1 MYNVANNV
9 NDDSDIEEGRTC
21 YEIVNKKYTKYE
33 GKIVV
38 SLMIFAVVYAIISF
52 TPYLLMYNDL
62 FFCDGSHKLKNIGE
76 TNIVLER
83 EFVKELIYNESN
95 HFKKVSLLDEMIF
108 DKYYHPL
115 NQIKV
120 INYLKED
127 QTNKLI
133 YKKDVRDCDDFS
145 ILIYS
150 SFKKAQGYYYNSSLA
165 IGIIIGKTKID
176 DENGHVINVFINEK
190 MKLICFEPQS
200 DKMDDCNKMME
211 VLYEV
216 IM

>member
-9 NDDSDIEEGRTC
+9 NDDSDIEEGKTC

-120 INYLKED
+120 IKYLKED

-216 IM
+216 II

>member
-9 NDDSDIEEGRTC
+9 NDDSDNKEGGL
-21 YEIVNKKYTKYE
+21 VMNSNKKYTKYE

-38 SLMIFAVVYAIISF
+38 SLMIFVVVYAIISF

-62 FFCDGSHKLKNIGE
+62 FFCDRSPKLKNIGE

-83 EFVKELIYNESN
+83 RFVKELIYNESN

>member
-1 MYNVANNV
+1 MYNIENNV
-9 NDDSDIEEGRTC
+9 NDNSDIEEGNDC
-21 YEIVNKKYTKYE
+21 YEIVNRKYAKYE
-33 GKIVV
+33 GKIVI
-38 SLMIFAVVYAIISF
+38 SLMIFVVVYAIISF

-83 EFVKELIYNESN
+83 GFVTEMIYNESVS
-95 HFKKVSLLDEMIF
+95 FKRVSLLDEMIF

-133 YKKDVRDCDDFS
+133 YKKDVRDCDDYS

-150 SFKKAQGYYYNSSLA
+150 YFKKAQGYYYNSSLA

>member
-1 MYNVANNV
+1 MYNIENNV
-9 NDDSDIEEGRTC
+9 NDNSDIEEGNDC
-21 YEIVNKKYTKYE
+21 YEIVNRKYAKYE
-33 GKIVV
+33 GKIVT
-38 SLMIFAVVYAIISF
+38 SLMIFVVVYAIISF

-83 EFVKELIYNESN
+83 EFVTEMIYNESVS
-95 HFKKVSLLDEMIF
+95 FKRVSLLDEMIF

-133 YKKDVRDCDDFS
+133 YKKDVRDCDDYS

-150 SFKKAQGYYYNSSLA
+150 YFKKAQGYYYNSSLA

>member
-133 YKKDVRDCDDFS
+133 YKKDVRDCDDYS

-150 SFKKAQGYYYNSSLA
+150 SFKKAQGYYYNSF
-165 IGIIIGKTKID
+165 
-176 DENGHVINVFINEK
+176 GHWH
-190 MKLICFEPQS
+190 
-200 DKMDDCNKMME
+200 
-211 VLYEV
+211 YHR
-216 IM
+216 

>member
-9 NDDSDIEEGRTC
+9 NDDSDIEEGDTC
-21 YEIVNKKYTKYE
+21 YEIVNRKYVKYE

-115 NQIKV
+115 KQIKV
-120 INYLKED
+120 INYLKQD